1 METDPSN
8 PEAQQAWAS
17 FCLVTG
23 SLETIPLIGTYILQ
37 LGVEADPSNPEAQQA
52 WASFCLVTGSLE
64 TIPLI
69 LFSAAGGGV

>member
-1 METDPSN
+1 MYPHKLLQLGKEADPSN

-23 SLETIPLIGTYILQ
+23 SLETIPLIPGTYILQ

-52 WASFCLVTGSLE
+52 WASFCLVTG
-64 TIPLI
+64 
-69 LFSAAGGGV
+69 AGA